1 MAKKKVKVDEQCI
14 ITTDDKGQRTLVA
27 AAKEALTTLSK
38 NNVDVTVFLRDTPED
53 EARKFLESN
62 NVPFTALLPCPR
74 LSEKSEH
81 TEPSEKP
88 KFDATILPAEGHVLL
103 RYGWSNTLDNLVD
116 CLYGSRTEHQQSE
129 QDRMDQQY
137 KQYREW
143 ADKANK
149 CKHGDICR

>member
-1 MAKKKVKVDEQCI
+1 MAKKKVKVDEHCI
-14 ITTDDKGQRTLVA
+14 IATDDKGQRTLVT

-62 NVPFTALLPCPR
+62 NVPFADLLSCKN
-74 LSEKSEH
+74 LSEKPA
-81 TEPSEKP
+81 PSDMP
-88 KFDATILPAEGHVLL
+88 KFDATILSAEGHVLL
-103 RYGWSNTLDNLVD
+103 RYGWSNALDNLVD
-116 CLYGSRTEHQQSE
+116 CLYGSRSEQQQSE

>member
-1 MAKKKVKVDEQCI
+1 MAKKKVKVDEHCI
-14 ITTDDKGQRTLVA
+14 ITTDGKGQRTLVA

-62 NVPFTALLPCPR
+62 NVPFTDMMSWPR
-74 LSEKSEH
+74 PSEKS
-81 TEPSEKP
+81 EPSEKP

-116 CLYGSRTEHQQSE
+116 CLYGSRAEHQQSE